1 MTQALKR
8 PWIVGVDVG
17 GTFTDLFVLNELTQ
31 EAQIIK
37 VPSTRGEEAKGFMH
51 GVSQIVSTK
60 VQEAVGETQ
69 ERSQVAQI
77 ATIVHG
83 TTVGTN
89 ALLERKVAKTGM
101 ITTRGFKDVLEM
113 RRRDRPQTWGLR
125 GSFKP
130 IIERNFRREVDER
143 VLADGTLHTSVD
155 LAQVVSEAKWLLEQG
170 CEALC
175 LFFINAYA
183 NPINEMQALEALKG
197 VWPNPYVSVASTVLP
212 EIREFERCSTA
223 SLNAALQPVVGGYLG
238 RLSADLKDHGFEGE
252 LLIVQSNGG
261 VMSSQTASELP
272 VRTALSGPAAGVI
285 ACAQVAKASGFLD
298 VITGDMGGTSFDV
311 SLIANAQASLSA
323 QTSIE
328 FGLVVRSP
336 MIQIETIGAGGGSI
350 AWVDGSGMLQV
361 GPQSAGSF
369 PGPACYARGNTQA
382 TVTDANVLLGRIAAK
397 RPLGAGALQHLD
409 VDLAQAA
416 VQDGVATPL
425 GLDVYEAAEAIL
437 TLANAKMAGAIRLV
451 SIEKGH
457 DPRQFAYMPFGG
469 GGALHVCAMM
479 REVGVSVGIVPRYPG
494 VTSALGC
501 VMADMRHDAV
511 QTLNQALKALDIESL
526 KAKIKVLSESAQL
539 RLDASGVRFTQITEA
554 VALDMLYQGQTHTLS
569 VSLEPGDITLESVQR
584 SFEQA
589 YQEAFGR
596 VLKGVAIRVLNLRY
610 TKIGL
615 RPKFDLSIL
624 APKGQTSIHALG
636 TQRIYHQKTWWDVPR
651 YERLALPVGACVKGP
666 AILEQI
672 DTTVWIE
679 PGFQGRVD
687 EMGLLLITLDPTNLK
702 G

>member
-1 MTQALKR
+1 M
-8 PWIVGVDVG
+8 
-17 GTFTDLFVLNELTQ
+17 
-31 EAQIIK
+31 
-37 VPSTRGEEAKGFMH
+37 
-51 GVSQIVSTK
+51 
-60 VQEAVGETQ
+60 
-69 ERSQVAQI
+69 
-77 ATIVHG
+77 
-83 TTVGTN
+83 
-89 ALLERKVAKTGM
+89 
-101 ITTRGFKDVLEM
+101 
-113 RRRDRPQTWGLR
+113 
-125 GSFKP
+125 
-130 IIERNFRREVDER
+130 
-143 VLADGTLHTSVD
+143 
-155 LAQVVSEAKWLLEQG
+155 
-170 CEALC
+170 
-175 LFFINAYA
+175 
-183 NPINEMQALEALKG
+183 
-197 VWPNPYVSVASTVLP
+197 
-212 EIREFERCSTA
+212 
-223 SLNAALQPVVGGYLG
+223 
-238 RLSADLKDHGFEGE
+238 
-252 LLIVQSNGG
+252 
-261 VMSSQTASELP
+261 
-272 VRTALSGPAAGVI
+272 
-285 ACAQVAKASGFLD
+285 
-298 VITGDMGGTSFDV
+298 
-311 SLIANAQASLSA
+311 
-323 QTSIE
+323 
-328 FGLVVRSP
+328 
-336 MIQIETIGAGGGSI
+336 
-350 AWVDGSGMLQV
+350 
-361 GPQSAGSF
+361 
-369 PGPACYARGNTQA
+369 
-382 TVTDANVLLGRIAAK
+382 
-397 RPLGAGALQHLD
+397 
-409 VDLAQAA
+409 
-416 VQDGVATPL
+416 ATPL

-511 QTLNQALKALDIESL
+511 QTLNQALKALDIERL

-569 VSLEPGDITLESVQR
+569 VSLEPGDITIESVQR

-687 EMGLLLITLDPTNLK
+687 GMGLLLITLDPTNLK